1 MRRRAIWGLLCA
13 ALAFAQC
20 VEVSDEL
27 LEAGALGVPALAGSR
42 EPAGWAPAPGAVRH
56 FSARQVN
63 ALLRRAGR
71 TETVSKGV
79 CVVREARPLEREQ
92 VLAALQAAWDEAG
105 VSIELVSFS
114 DRPAP
119 RGRIEFPVGGLQRGA
134 GTAPD
139 FWRGRVVYGTGKSM
153 PIWARVHLS
162 VERRALAPV
171 ADLAAGS
178 VLARESVREVS
189 LRAHPLA
196 RLADPAAGVA
206 GARARRHLLA
216 GVPLLADDLWFP
228 PAVRSGDALTLEVAE
243 GGARLRLPVRAEAAG
258 QIGDRIPAR
267 NLQNGRRIRIRV
279 TGKGAAEPAL

>member
-20 VEVSDEL
+20 VEVADEL